1 MIGWKKRHLKM
12 PSYKVYQMKLT
23 DEQVDEI
30 NEQGAENSSLWR
42 FYNDANMF
50 PDGDKVQN
58 ALRMGLYDHMANIE
72 APDMNQVVHLGD
84 TEFEVSDKIEFLE
97 NKFGRQMHTITIGDV
112 IEDPDG
118 QKWFVNFGGYEKV

>member
-1 MIGWKKRHLKM
+1 M
-12 PSYKVYQMKLT
+12 PKYKVHQMKLT

-30 NEQGAENSSLWR
+30 NEQGAENSSLWK

-72 APDMNQVVHLGD
+72 AENRDQVVHIGNGHPD
-84 TEFEVSDKIEFLE
+84 AEIEHLE
-97 NKFGRQMHTITIGDV
+97 NKFGRQMHSITIGDV
-112 IEDPDG
+112 VEDPDG
-118 QKWFVNFGGYEKV
+118 TRWFVNFGGYEKV

>member
-1 MIGWKKRHLKM
+1 M

-72 APDMNQVVHLGD
+72 AENRDQVVHLGD

-97 NKFGRQMHTITIGDV
+97 NKFGRRMHIITIGDV

-118 QKWFVNFGGYEKV
+118 TRWFVNFGGFEKL

>member
-1 MIGWKKRHLKM
+1 M

-23 DEQVDEI
+23 NDQVDEI
-30 NEQGAENSSLWR
+30 NEQGAENSSLWK

-72 APDMNQVVHLGD
+72 APDMNQVVHLGN
-84 TEFEVSDKIEFLE
+84 TEDGISDKIEFLD
-97 NKFGRQMHTITIGDV
+97 NKFGRKMHTITIGDV
-112 IEDPDG
+112 VEDPDG

>member
-1 MIGWKKRHLKM
+1 M
-12 PSYKVYQMKLT
+12 PSYKIFQMKLT

-30 NEQGAENSSLWR
+30 NEQGADNSSLWK
-42 FYNDANMF
+42 FYQDANMY

-72 APDMNQVVHLGD
+72 ADDMNQVVHLGD

-97 NKFGRQMHTITIGDV
+97 NKFGRKMHTITIGDV
-112 IEDPDG
+112 VEDPDG

>member
-1 MIGWKKRHLKM
+1 M
-12 PSYKVYQMKLT
+12 PKYKVHQMKLT

-50 PDGDKVQN
+50 PDGDKVQHAWRN
-58 ALRMGLYDHMANIE
+58 GLYDHMANIE
-72 APDMNQVVHLGD
+72 AENRDQVVHLGD
-84 TEFEVSDKIEFLE
+84 TEFKTSDKIEFLE
-97 NKFGRQMHTITIGDV
+97 NKFGRPMHTITIGDV

-118 QKWFVNFGGYEKV
+118 TRWFVNFGGFEKL

>member
-1 MIGWKKRHLKM
+1 M

-50 PDGDKVQN
+50 PDGDKVQHAWN
-58 ALRMGLYDHMANIE
+58 RGLYDHMANIE
-72 APDMNQVVHLGD
+72 APDMNQVVHLGN
-84 TEFEVSDKIEFLE
+84 TEDGVSDKIAFLD
-97 NKFGRQMHTITIGDV
+97 NKFGRKMHSVTIGDV
-112 IEDPDG
+112 VEDPDG
-118 QKWFVNFGGYEKV
+118 QRWFVNFGGYEKV

>member
-1 MIGWKKRHLKM
+1 M
-12 PSYKVYQMKLT
+12 PKYKVHQMKLT

-72 APDMNQVVHLGD
+72 ADDRNQVVHLGD
-84 TEFEVSDKIEFLE
+84 TEFKTSDKIEFLE
-97 NKFGRQMHTITIGDV
+97 NKFGRKMHTITIGDV

-118 QKWFVNFGGYEKV
+118 TKWFVNFGGFEKV

>member
-1 MIGWKKRHLKM
+1 M

-50 PDGDKVQN
+50 PDGDKVQHAWRN
-58 ALRMGLYDHMANIE
+58 GLYDHMANIE
-72 APDMNQVVHLGD
+72 ADDKTQVMLIGNEEHKFG
-84 TEFEVSDKIEFLE
+84 DKIEHLE
-97 NKFGRQMHTITIGDV
+97 NRFGRQMHSITIGDV
-112 IEDPDG
+112 VEDPDG
-118 QKWFVNFGGYEKV
+118 VKWFVNFQGFEEV

>member
-1 MIGWKKRHLKM
+1 M

-30 NEQGAENSSLWR
+30 NEQGAENSSLWK
-42 FYNDANMF
+42 FYNDANMY

-72 APDMNQVVHLGD
+72 APDMNQVVHLGYD
-84 TEFEVSDKIEFLE
+84 INEERIEHLD
-97 NKFGRQMHTITIGDV
+97 NKFGRKMHSITIGDV
-112 IEDPDG
+112 VEDPDG
-118 QKWFVNFGGYEKV
+118 KKWFVNFNGYEAV